1 MSASLSPWPEGGL
14 LEPDSPLS
22 LREKLSSFVR
32 AARYDASF
40 DRIAGADQV
49 APINCEGKLPTV
61 FGLHGFCATPAEIE
75 LAADVAKSL
84 GLRVHF
90 PILPGHGTRP
100 SALRAYDFDALVREI
115 RPTFNEVRREGP
127 VILLGMSM
135 GTLIA
140 TELCLSAP
148 GDVLGL
154 VYISNA
160 FWLKKPFPSV
170 PLRWTRRLGIPDF
183 GILKTSTDLGDPE
196 ARRTQVSYR
205 IQPSSVASEIELA
218 GARLAGELFR
228 VHRPTLILHG
238 ERDEVC
244 PVSNASRVARLIG
257 TDDVRVVT
265 FPASKHI
272 LCRDREKSA
281 VRAELDR
288 FFRRFVS
295 PSK

>member
-1 MSASLSPWPEGGL
+1 MSPSLSPWPESGP
-14 LEPDSPLS
+14 LEPDPPLA
-22 LREKLSSFVR
+22 LREKLSSLVR
-32 AARYDASF
+32 AARYDAPF
-40 DRIAGADQV
+40 DRLAGAEQAQPLV
-49 APINCEGKLPTV
+49 YPGKTPTV

-90 PILPGHGTRP
+90 PVLPGHGTRP
-100 SALRAYDFDALVREI
+100 SALRAYDFEALVREI

-135 GTLIA
+135 GTLVA

-154 VYISNA
+154 VFISNA
-160 FWLKKPFPSV
+160 FWLKKPFPAL
-170 PLRWTRRLGIPDF
+170 PLRWTRRLKIPDF
-183 GILKTSTDLGDPE
+183 GILKTSCDLGDPE

-205 IQPSSVASEIELA
+205 IQPSSLAASVELA
-218 GARLAGELFR
+218 GQRLAGELFR

-244 PVSNASRVARLIG
+244 PVSNASRAAHLIG
-257 TDDVRVVT
+257 TDDVSVVT

-295 PSK
+295 TSE